1 MKTIIAL
8 ALATTIIAGA
18 PLVATQAFAVDTSIS
33 KLCGPD
39 APEAYKRAGGYCEQ
53 IGSNESQG
61 TEKSKSDRPWW
72 WFLV

>member
-18 PLVATQAFAVDTSIS
+18 PLAATQAFAVDSSIS

-39 APEAYKRAGGYCEQ
+39 APEAYKRPGGYCEQ
-53 IGSNESQG
+53 ISDN
-61 TEKSKSDRPWW
+61 KSPATQSGGYPWMW
-72 WFLV
+72 S

>member
-18 PLVATQAFAVDTSIS
+18 PLAVTQAFAVDTSIS

-39 APEAYKRAGGYCEQ
+39 APEAYKRPGGYCEQ
-53 IGSNESQG
+53 IGENEAPAS
-61 TEKSKSDRPWW
+61 ESANRPWW
-72 WFLV
+72 WKLA